1 MRDLDKNKTYDLRGL
16 NLEERTELYI
26 YLDKLGNKIKIY
38 DLNDFLCF
46 NNIIKKWQT
55 KTSYHKTKKEI
66 IKAKTLF
73 EPTNLEDLGFK
84 QIGGGFHLM
93 DLGKVEI
100 SVRDSVYIQDNNDGQ
115 LVELFKYDF
124 EKVKKLVELWK

>member
-1 MRDLDKNKTYDLRGL
+1 MIDLDKNKAYDLRGL

-26 YLDKLGNKIKIY
+26 YLDKIGNKIKIY

-66 IKAKTLF
+66 IKAITLF

-84 QIGGGFHLM
+84 PIGCGFYSIHL
-93 DLGKVEI
+93 GRVEI
-100 SVRDSVYIQDNNDGQ
+100 SVRKNVYVEDCDGI
-115 LVELFKYDF
+115 VELFEYDF